1 LHMSWFTPK
10 CPVDKETRE
19 WIENAFGWLV
29 DELGIET
36 LRETT
41 VVLPTEEFF
50 PDVFDGSR
58 SSIRKMVDQSRAW

>member
-1 LHMSWFTPK
+1 MRWFPPK